1 MKEFLR
7 VQSTVKKLQGNIEKL
22 SKQLESHE
30 KFKVPL
36 STNHQIVKPFTPK
49 NSVDVL
55 HRQTH
60 VKNQTSVLK
69 THWQQL
75 DAECELRCQGS
86 EIETCTSETKN
97 RRRKTMANT
106 KKQLKPLDTQEMSD
120 RLKSMLNP
128 WQIRGMEILQ
138 SQVDH
143 QADYENIAMSE
154 YSWISWITRKELNI
168 ILIQMM
174 GWLCTPNVHS
184 IH

>member
-1 MKEFLR
+1 MTTQNKEQQNTIEELSSAVKEFLR

-60 VKNQTSVLK
+60 AENQTSVLK
-69 THWQQL
+69 TRGQQL

-86 EIETCTSETKN
+86 EIEACTSEI
-97 RRRKTMANT
+97 KTSRCKTRADT
-106 KKQLKPLDTQEMSD
+106 KKQLKPMDTQELSD
-120 RLKSMLNP
+120 QLKSILNP
-128 WQIRGMEILQ
+128 RQIRGIEILQ
-138 SQVDH
+138 SPVDR
-143 QADYENIAMSE
+143 QAEAL
-154 YSWISWITRKELNI
+154 RKHV
-168 ILIQMM
+168 
-174 GWLCTPNVHS
+174 P
-184 IH
+184 